1 MDKKQKK
8 IEDKWFKIRQSQL
21 DGLLRGI
28 HRLRFSILC
37 ECCEEY
43 VNTGDVYWPA
53 FDLDDLKGCGL
64 SKEDTLRR
72 GPVYIFEKIK
82 TSSFKLVGPDPDD
95 PTQKVVLSQVDHP
108 YFDDEEEDEGEDEE

>member
-1 MDKKQKK
+1 M
-8 IEDKWFKIRQSQL
+8 
-21 DGLLRGI
+21 
-28 HRLRFSILC
+28 
-37 ECCEEY
+37 
-43 VNTGDVYWPA
+43 
-53 FDLDDLKGCGL
+53 
-64 SKEDTLRR
+64 RR